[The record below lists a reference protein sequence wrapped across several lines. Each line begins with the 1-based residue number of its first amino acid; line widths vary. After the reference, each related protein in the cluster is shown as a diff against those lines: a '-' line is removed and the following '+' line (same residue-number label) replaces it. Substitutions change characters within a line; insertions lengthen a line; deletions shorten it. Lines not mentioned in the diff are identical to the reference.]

1 MTATH
6 YQGSRGPMEIA
17 TMPLPYL
24 ENALAK
30 LEREQPE
37 RTGEIEAMR
46 LRLVED
52 PPEEAPKPREAVIGD
67 NGPPEATAY
76 EAHAAH
82 IDDLYTEAKNWA
94 DGADIETEA
103 QAAEVDRLIDDFKAA
118 IAAAEASRD
127 AEKKPYQA
135 KVTEIQERY
144 YPLLADTTKLK
155 GKAITAKAALLAVKT
170 VWGRKV
176 AAKQAAEAEALRA
189 EAARQAQEAA
199 EAARSAVGNIEAT
212 ESAEDLIRAAQQTLK
227 AATVAEKPAVKG
239 MRDNWVVVGFTTTE
253 DADGLPVDGRGLLL
267 RHYLKTRPDDLV
279 AACMELARQEVRD
292 GKRTIPGVVIENQRR
307 AV

>member
-1 MTATH
+1 METAT
-6 YQGSRGPMEIA
+6 
-17 TMPLPYL
+17 LPADHQIGA
-24 ENALAK
+24 N
-30 LEREQPE
+30 R
-37 RTGEIEAMR
+37 
-46 LRLVED
+46 
-52 PPEEAPKPREAVIGD
+52 PPESS
-67 NGPPEATAY
+67 AY

-170 VWGRKV
+170 KWANKV
-176 AAKQAAEAEALRA
+176 AAEQAKRAEALR
-189 EAARQAQEAA
+189 QEAA
-199 EAARSAVGNIEAT
+199 SQAKEAADAARSAIGNIEAT
-212 ESAEDLIRAAQQTLK
+212 ESAEDLIRAAKQALK
-227 AATVAEKPAVKG
+227 AAAVAEKPAVKG
-239 MRDNWVVVGFTTTE
+239 MRDNWVVVGFSTE
-253 DADGLPVDGRGLLL
+253 EGADGLPVDGRGLLL
-267 RHYLKTRPDDLV
+267 RHYLKTRPDDLLN
-279 AACMELARQEVRD
+279 ACMDMARQDVRD
-292 GKRTIPGVVIENQRR
+292 GKRVIPGVVIENQRR